1 MIDQDDDFVSHDLTT
16 FRPLAIGLLV
26 IVLTVAAL
34 YVAFARGIL

>member
-1 MIDQDDDFVSHDLTT
+1 MLDFDPVPHDLTT
-16 FRPLAIGLLV
+16 FRPLAYCFLA